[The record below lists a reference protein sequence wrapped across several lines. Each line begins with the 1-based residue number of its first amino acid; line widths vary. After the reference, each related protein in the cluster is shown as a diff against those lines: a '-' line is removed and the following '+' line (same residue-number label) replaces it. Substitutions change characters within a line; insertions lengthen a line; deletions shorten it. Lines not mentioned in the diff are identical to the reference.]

1 MDSVLESDLQPRAV
15 QWLQRAKNLVREAA
29 DTRVRSEYA
38 SLARGLPALLH
49 QSGLFQT
56 IAYLESRSRRAS
68 NNFTAHGLVLAH
80 LAALLSPFSGMKE
93 LKTDELTPMKL
104 HEYLVVSR
112 LSLEAASWLKR
123 MVEIQFGDEEEPHA

>member
-1 MDSVLESDLQPRAV
+1 M
-15 QWLQRAKNLVREAA
+15 QRAKNLVREAA

-38 SLARGLPALLH
+38 SLVRGLPALLH

-56 IAYLESRSRRAS
+56 IAYLESRSHRAS
-68 NNFTAHGLVLAH
+68 NNPTHRLVLAH
-80 LAALLSPFSGMKE
+80 LASLLSPFTGMKE
-93 LKTDELTPMKL
+93 LKTDELTQMNL
-104 HEYLVVSR
+104 HEYLIVSR